1 MRSVTLQAIIALLL
15 FSEICFGQVTIT
27 YPSNRVVFQRDNSN
41 QASVTIAGYFSG
53 CIDRVEARFI
63 PRLAE
68 QGTASPANGGWV
80 TIQNNPHSGNFY
92 GSMTVTGGWYK
103 LEVRAILDNAEVA
116 ISSVE
121 RVGVGE
127 VFLIAGQ
134 SNSTGGDEHPNGPS
148 ATDDRVSSVNFQ
160 NYNPNASPSIAP
172 YSAIQL
178 PCPEFVHLDAVTKTA
193 PFGNYAWCWGAFGDS
208 LVKKL
213 QVPVMIFNAGWSS
226 TGIRNWRESIPV
238 NSSTV
243 GDFGFQYPPGLP
255 FGHLRTALN
264 NYIAQLGIRAI
275 LWHQGET
282 DNMANR
288 TREDYLA
295 DIREVIKATRD
306 LSGKNNLAWVVAR
319 ASRFTING
327 NTRTWQPVIDAQN
340 DVIGIGIH
348 GADLNYKLPAVFA
361 GPETDAYF
369 DTNYRSIDQTHFT
382 GKGLL
387 YLAGWWAEKLNTD
400 FFRNSTPYLAT
411 PPPNVSVSRTET
423 DNVTFNGPAG
433 WKNYNWL
440 STDNCSN
447 TLSGNQQWS
456 AASGEYR
463 LKTTDSFNNVVYSPR
478 LRVPEKSTPV
488 RIAGNAESSQQ
499 VITSN
504 VNNLLIN
511 DCRILAQVTP
521 SANAEIINKTLTAK
535 AYIDGSV
542 QSYDKVPY
550 VQRHFDF
557 RADPANTALAAQ
569 LTLYFSQTEFD
580 VFNTI
585 SSTDI
590 PQNPSDQTGKNN
602 LRIVQYTG
610 TSVNNSGMPGSYSGS
625 RQEITPKSVNWNTT
639 LNSWE
644 VSLDITASGGFF
656 VSTASG
662 TSPLPVTMKYFRGNA
677 AENSTILE
685 WETTAEI
692 NSSSFDIERSTDAVH
707 FQTMATQ
714 AAAGNSKADK
724 YYSYQ
729 DYSLPAGLYYY
740 RLKQVDMDGSY
751 EYSRII
757 SLRINSQAVVK
768 VFPNP
773 VTEQLSIQSEIEI
786 NSVEVINASGVSLQ
800 FNKVKTSLFE
810 LDMRSFPSGLYV
822 IRVNNEAFKIIKN

>member
-1 MRSVTLQAIIALLL
+1 MRAKFLPTIIALLL
-15 FSEICFGQVTIT
+15 FSKICIGQITIT
-27 YPSNRVVFQRDNSN
+27 YPSNRVVFQRNNSN

-53 CIDRVEARFI
+53 CIDRVEARFV
-63 PRLAE
+63 PRATG
-68 QGTASPANGGWV
+68 QGTASPANGGWA
-80 TIQNNPHSGNFY
+80 TIQNNPLSGNYY

-103 LEVRAILDNAEVA
+103 LEVRAILDNAEA
-116 ISSVE
+116 ARTSVE

-127 VFLIAGQ
+127 VFVVAGQ
-134 SNSTGGDEHPNGPS
+134 SNATGGDGKENGPS
-148 ATDDRVSSVNFQ
+148 ATDDRVSSINFQ

-172 YSAIQL
+172 YSAVQL
-178 PCPEFVHLDAVTKTA
+178 PCPEFIHLDDATKTA

-226 TGIRNWRESIPV
+226 TSVRNWKETIDV
-238 NSSTV
+238 NNVTQS
-243 GDFGFQYPPGLP
+243 DYGFQFPAGLP
-255 FGHLRTALN
+255 FGHLRLALN
-264 NYIAQLGIRAI
+264 NYIAQLGVRAV

-282 DNMANR
+282 DNKASR
-288 TREDYLA
+288 TREAYLS
-295 DIREVIKATRD
+295 DIRDVIKATRD
-306 LSGKNNLAWVVAR
+306 LSGKNKLAWVVAR
-319 ASRFTING
+319 ASRNPSDG
-327 NTRTWQPVIDAQN
+327 GVRNWQPVIDAQN
-340 DVIGIGIH
+340 DVIGIGSN
-348 GADLNYKLPAVFA
+348 GANLNYKMDDVFA
-361 GPETDAYF
+361 GPETDGYF
-369 DTNYRSIDQTHFT
+369 GPYYRDNDEVHFKGT
-382 GKGLL
+382 GLL
-387 YLAGWWAEKLNTD
+387 LLAGWWAEKLNTD

-423 DNVTFNGPAG
+423 DNVTFSGPAG

-447 TLSGNQQWS
+447 SLSGNQQWS

-463 LKTTDSFNNVVYSPR
+463 LKTTDTFNNVVYSPR
-478 LRVPEKSTPV
+478 LRVPEKSAPV

-511 DCRILAQVTP
+511 DCKILAQVTP

-580 VFNTI
+580 AFNAV

-590 PQNPSDQTGKNN
+590 PQNTSDQTGKSN
-602 LRIVQYTG
+602 LRVIQYTG
-610 TSVNNSGMPGSYSGS
+610 TSVNNTGTLGSYSGN
-625 RQEITPKSVNWNTT
+625 RQEITPRSVNWNAA

-656 VSTASG
+656 ISTALG
-662 TSPLPVTMKYFRGNA
+662 TSPLPVTMKYFRGNV
-677 AENSTILE
+677 AENSAILE

-707 FQTMATQ
+707 FQTVATQ
-714 AAAGNSKADK
+714 AAAGNSKANK

-740 RLKQVDMDGSY
+740 RLKQVDVDGTY

-786 NSVEVINASGVSLQ
+786 NSVEVISGSGVSLQ
-800 FNKVKTSLFE
+800 LNKVNTTLFE

-822 IRVNNEAFKIIKN
+822 IRVNNEAFKIIKK